1 MAESSQVERYQGIE
15 LNEASIEEVM
25 NPPRSNSQ
33 LSLVCI
39 LNELPVIPAHG
50 CAEVTSEQ

>member
-25 NPPRSNSQ
+25 NPPSNSQ

-39 LNELPVIPAHG
+39 INELPVIPAHG